1 MISSILQP
9 LFLRKIILFTS
20 QISLFFLCFW
30 CIYMCETLFQTWQT
44 LLLLPKD
51 IIWDSMNLV
60 STEALFLIGVRYPIA
75 DYTHCMIDII
85 NTVYELYQGHI
96 FTDVMN
102 NVKTA
107 LFLFHF
113 LMLWWILLS
122 SVLLTQSFMISVSN
136 EIISLKTI
144 D

>member
-1 MISSILQP
+1 
-9 LFLRKIILFTS
+9 
-20 QISLFFLCFW
+20 
-30 CIYMCETLFQTWQT
+30 
-44 LLLLPKD
+44 
-51 IIWDSMNLV
+51 MNLV

-113 LMLWWILLS
+113 LML
-122 SVLLTQSFMISVSN
+122 
-136 EIISLKTI
+136 
-144 D
+144 